1 MVLEDDLTQLGA
13 VRNMLYG
20 IHFTMFGL
28 FGIAVTDSLI
38 TFGAAGLVVLGF
50 YFTGRGFSAY
60 SP

>member
-1 MVLEDDLTQLGA
+1 MGLEDDLTQLGA

-20 IHFTMFGL
+20 IHFRLFGL

-38 TFGAAGLVVLGF
+38 TFSAGGLVILRF
-50 YFTGRGFSAY
+50 YFTNRGFSSY